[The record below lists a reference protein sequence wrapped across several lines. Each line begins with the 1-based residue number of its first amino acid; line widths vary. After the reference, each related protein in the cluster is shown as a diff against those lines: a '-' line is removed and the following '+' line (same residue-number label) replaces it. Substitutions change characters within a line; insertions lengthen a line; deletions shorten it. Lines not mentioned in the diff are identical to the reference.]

1 MDWLVAAGAEKDEFD
16 VVDQAAGELAFLVV
30 GMEIAGHLGDGMVM
44 VRAEASL
51 RLLRLLFLILSPRR
65 CGYY

>member
-1 MDWLVAAGAEKDEFD
+1 MEAEKDEID
-16 VVDQAAGELAFLVV
+16 VVVDQAVGELAFSAVER
-30 GMEIAGHLGDGMVM
+30 EIVDHLDDGKVM
-44 VRAEASL
+44 ARAEASL